1 MDGQDGRVNT
11 FSSSISFNPIH
22 KHVQYTLL
30 TCTQHVLT
38 RTQHASERVT
48 VQSLLGAE
56 SSKQALALNS
66 HTPAPGLGIVLV
78 CGTARYG
85 YKARESN
92 MSHMGLLISMSSSKC
107 AEGVDVSSHYKW
119 ICCGQSQVQV
129 RASPCALEEAGQC

>member
-1 MDGQDGRVNT
+1 MDGQDSRVNP

-30 TCTQHVLT
+30 TCTQH
-38 RTQHASERVT
+38 ASERGT

-56 SSKQALALNS
+56 SSKQALALNN
-66 HTPAPGLGIVLV
+66 HTPAPELGIVLV

-107 AEGVDVSSHYKW
+107 TEGVDVSSHYKW

-129 RASPCALEEAGQC
+129 RAGPCALEEAGQC